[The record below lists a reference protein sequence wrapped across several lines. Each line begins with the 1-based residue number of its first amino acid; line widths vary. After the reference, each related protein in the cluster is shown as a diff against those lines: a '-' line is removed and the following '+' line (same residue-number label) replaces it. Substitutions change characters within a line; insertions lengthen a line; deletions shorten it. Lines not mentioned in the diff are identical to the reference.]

1 MTAHHRRF
9 QRALWLLLAP
19 LAAAVLVLA
28 ARLPTQVPAN
38 APWPAALPAE
48 PG

>member
-1 MTAHHRRF
+1 MTRLQRHT
-9 QRALWLLLAP
+9 QRALWLLLPP

-28 ARLPTQVPAN
+28 ARLPTAVPAN
-38 APWPAALPAE
+38 APWPAALPVE